1 MFHRCQLRFWLVGP
15 GRKKR
20 EFCGDDYEAAK
31 AALIAA
37 RTALGLS
44 RRAFAERLGIAPATL
59 KGYECGASLPEEHI
73 TAAVDRLREQQA
85 GGGVPPGQ
93 VTRAFFGETRTP
105 ASSFDRLL
113 DLLNTADFT
122 VGRRPSSQ
130 PTVILW
136 MHKLRE
142 PHLVHAMFSLA
153 AAAAL
158 KEGFEVRLLL
168 DDSLIPTP
176 SMRERLIN
184 DFRDAVTSW
193 LDRAG
198 APTERFATTC
208 YSEIVRGA
216 PESAA
221 LAFVAR
227 FLNNETRASEFIE
240 ASKITRDRTA
250 AAASG

>member
-1 MFHRCQLRFWLVGP
+1 
-15 GRKKR
+15 
-20 EFCGDDYEAAK
+20 
-31 AALIAA
+31 
-37 RTALGLS
+37 
-44 RRAFAERLGIAPATL
+44 
-59 KGYECGASLPEEHI
+59 
-73 TAAVDRLREQQA
+73 
-85 GGGVPPGQ
+85 
-93 VTRAFFGETRTP
+93 
-105 ASSFDRLL
+105 
-113 DLLNTADFT
+113 
-122 VGRRPSSQ
+122 
-130 PTVILW
+130 
-136 MHKLRE
+136 
-142 PHLVHAMFSLA
+142 MFSLA

-250 AAASG
+250 AAVAPTPGMEQFASAFVTPFWNWVVLEHEVRRLADV